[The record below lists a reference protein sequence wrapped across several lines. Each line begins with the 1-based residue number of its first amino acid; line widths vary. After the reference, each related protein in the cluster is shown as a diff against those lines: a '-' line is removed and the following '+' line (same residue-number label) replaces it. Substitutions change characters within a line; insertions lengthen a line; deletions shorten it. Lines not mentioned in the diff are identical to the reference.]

1 MKIALNGI
9 EIAYEDVGTGPPVVL
24 LHGFALS
31 REMWRPQVAA
41 LAAEHRVVAP
51 DLRGFGESGGTPAR
65 LDDLAADVRALV
77 THLQLPPFVLGG
89 FSLGGYVLFR
99 YLARYG
105 NGIEGLMLL
114 DTRAEADTAEGKAR
128 RAAAIARIATE
139 GPDGFLDE
147 FLRQMITPGTLAAR
161 PEIVAEARRIVS
173 AASAKALAAA
183 LQAMADR
190 PDSFPLLPKI
200 AVPVLIVVGEADQLT
215 PPDSARRMQAAISG
229 STLAII
235 PDAGHLSNLEQPG
248 RFNAAM
254 LEYLR
259 GLR

>member
-1 MKIALNGI
+1 MKITLNGV

-41 LAAEHRVVAP
+41 LAAQHRVVAP
-51 DLRGFGESGGTPAR
+51 DLRGFGESGGTPATI
-65 LDDLAADVRALV
+65 DDLAADVRALV
-77 THLQLPPFVLGG
+77 THLQLSAFVIGG

-99 YLARYG
+99 YLARYE
-105 NGIEGLMLL
+105 NGIKGLMLL
-114 DTRAEADTAEGKAR
+114 DTRAEADTPEGKAR
-128 RAAAIARIATE
+128 RAAAIARIAAE
-139 GPDGFLDE
+139 GPDGFLDD
-147 FLRQMITPGTLAAR
+147 FVKQMITPGTLAAR
-161 PEIVAEARRIVS
+161 PDIVAEARRLARAS
-173 AASAKALAAA
+173 SAKALAAA

-190 PDSFPLLPKI
+190 PDSFAVLPKI
-200 AVPVLIVVGEADQLT
+200 TVPVLIVVGEADQLT

-235 PDAGHLSNLEQPG
+235 PDAGHLSNLEQPE

-254 LEYLR
+254 LEFLR